1 MKKQTK
7 GEPDLL
13 IESMQKLIDHM
24 NDSKQH
30 QEEIFQSL
38 TPIDVQKILTNFED
52 KNQIM
57 RKTSAAFLCE
67 LVFDN
72 PTVQKG
78 FCEISN
84 ILPMDGKICVNKIP
98 QSLLIQ
104 SKHLPEI
111 FETIKTA
118 QIPFDTD
125 LNYPLCWYF
134 ENQRDKVWKKGVKFI
149 KFEKSNNNAKSRIE
163 KFIDPQL
170 HLFGF
175 IIANKKDIQS
185 QEEIKKATIQTR
197 QQQSVSTYEQN
208 VKRIPNVQKMRPN
221 SGQSPIQ
228 SVSPIIKR
236 QRAMNASVDYDTSGT
251 KSSLGKTMI
260 ETEQLQTIN
269 EIDRPKSKLES
280 KKNSTNYNISNN
292 QKRFK

>member
-7 GEPDLL
+7 GESDLL

-52 KNQIM
+52 KNQVM

-78 FCEISN
+78 FCEVSN

-98 QSLLIQ
+98 QSLLSQ
-104 SKHLPEI
+104 SKHLAEI
-111 FETIKTA
+111 FETIKSA
-118 QIPFDTD
+118 QIPFDNE

-149 KFEKSNNNAKSRIE
+149 KFEKSNNGAKSRIE

-175 IIANKKDIQS
+175 IIANKKEVQQQQD
-185 QEEIKKATIQTR
+185 EIKKATIQTR

-208 VKRIPNVQKMRPN
+208 VKRIPNVQKVRPN

-228 SVSPIIKR
+228 SVSPIVKR
-236 QRAMNASVDYDTSGT
+236 QRMMNASVDYDTCGN
-251 KSSLGKTMI
+251 KSTLGKTMI
-260 ETEQLQTIN
+260 ETEQLQTIS
-269 EIDRPKSKLES
+269 EVDRPKSKADT
-280 KKNSTNYNISNN
+280 KKSNN
-292 QKRFK
+292 VSNIQKRFK